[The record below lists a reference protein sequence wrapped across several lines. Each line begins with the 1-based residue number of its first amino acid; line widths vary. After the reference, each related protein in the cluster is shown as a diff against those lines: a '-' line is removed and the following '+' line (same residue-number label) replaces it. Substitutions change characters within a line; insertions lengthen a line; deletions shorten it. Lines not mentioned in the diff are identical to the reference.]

1 VASALL
7 AFLAT
12 AGFFYVN
19 IMAALVEG
27 LVNGLGFSE
36 GDAGRVGSMNI
47 YGAALGAL
55 VAVAIVARVRWR
67 LFAVFAL
74 AALIT
79 IDTASIF
86 VREPAA
92 LMAIRFLHGTVGG
105 MLVGVAYGVFSRTR
119 TPDRVFGMLL
129 VVQYGL
135 GGLGIMLLPRLVPV
149 YGHGVLFG
157 ALIAF
162 SLVTLLMLPF
172 LDDYPRGRIA
182 RPAAAGGIRAGLL
195 AAAVGAVFLF
205 QAGNMGLAAYMLGL
219 ARHAGL
225 DAGFAS
231 TALGL
236 ATWIGIAG
244 SALVIVFGTR
254 YGRAWPLAIS
264 AAITIAG
271 TFAFHW
277 SGSAAVY
284 LLANCVTAVTW
295 SFAISYLLG
304 LCAAFDP
311 SGRTAA
317 LGGFLS
323 KMGLASGPFIAAWL
337 LDVADYGMLVNVS
350 AVVLA
355 ASLPVMLLPARA
367 LDDKRE
373 KRGR

>member
-1 VASALL
+1 
-7 AFLAT
+7 
-12 AGFFYVN
+12 
-19 IMAALVEG
+19 
-27 LVNGLGFSE
+27 
-36 GDAGRVGSMNI
+36 
-47 YGAALGAL
+47 
-55 VAVAIVARVRWR
+55 
-67 LFAVFAL
+67 
-74 AALIT
+74 
-79 IDTASIF
+79 
-86 VREPAA
+86 
-92 LMAIRFLHGTVGG
+92 
-105 MLVGVAYGVFSRTR
+105 
-119 TPDRVFGMLL
+119 
-129 VVQYGL
+129 
-135 GGLGIMLLPRLVPV
+135 
-149 YGHGVLFG
+149 
-157 ALIAF
+157 
-162 SLVTLLMLPF
+162 
-172 LDDYPRGRIA
+172 
-182 RPAAAGGIRAGLL
+182 
-195 AAAVGAVFLF
+195 
-205 QAGNMGLAAYMLGL
+205 MGLAAYMLGL

-323 KMGLASGPFIAAWL
+323 KMGLASGPFVAAWL
-337 LDVADYGMLVNVS
+337 LDVADYTTLINVS
-350 AVVLA
+350 TIVLA
-355 ASLPVMLLPARA
+355 ASLPVMLAPARA
-367 LDDKRE
+367 LDHGGDAPLHIRE
-373 KRGR
+373 GD